1 MNDNGKK
8 CRKALSALSP
18 RMDGEGTV
26 CNIRSIAKNGENRK
40 IRSLN
45 VSQTYASSPVF
56 SQYNSSNLVDLVR
69 FRARVQPDD
78 DAFIYLEDGVSEE
91 IHLTNSA
98 LDRRSRAIG
107 AWLQK
112 HNKTGERILLLFP
125 PGLEFITAFFGCL
138 YAGATAVPVYPPRRN
153 RSMLRIQAV
162 ADSSNAAL
170 ALTTSD
176 VYKRVTELIEETP
189 DLKNIPWLS
198 TDQLPAGIEDEWVEP
213 NLDLSSLAFLQF
225 TSGSTGTPK
234 GVMLSHGNML
244 HNSLLIQ
251 TGFEHT
257 RSSKGV
263 FWLPSYH
270 DMGLIGGIIQP
281 LYCGRTNVL
290 MSPLSFLLKP
300 YRWLAAITKYG
311 GTTSGGPN
319 FAYDMCVQKI
329 RDDQLDSLDL
339 SSWQVAFNGA
349 EPVQPETLENFTKKF
364 ERCGFRYEAFYPCFG
379 LAEGTLIV
387 TGGTQSAPPKTK
399 TVDADAL
406 AADKIVD
413 AIPGTDHIKRLVSSG
428 SVILDQKLRIVDP
441 VTRRVCGENAVGE
454 IWTSSPSVAQGYWKN
469 PAATEETFHAYT
481 SDTNEGPFMRTGDL
495 GFLSEGELYVTGRI
509 KDLIILRGVNLYPQ
523 DIEMTAQKVHPLLRL
538 NAGGA
543 FMLGDD
549 RDEKLV
555 LVQEVERRF
564 RPGDETEIFPEIRK
578 AIALEHE
585 VPIDTIVLVRAGT
598 VPKTSS
604 GKIQRHAC
612 RDGFQNGTLSELAR
626 WSLAAAGSA
635 ETPSK
640 PARKTLGSY
649 ADEENPL
656 HYDPNASKL
665 SADETQGEPRSTES
679 DAGEMAK
686 LFAVKKALEKQ
697 PVEPEKPAL
706 ISLRAID
713 YNETAKIVLEEVHR
727 IAKERAKGLT
737 LDTDI
742 NELGLDSLER
752 MEILASLEDK
762 FGGQFP
768 ESVLPTL
775 STGREVVD
783 ATRKYLGGGS
793 RLEAEER
800 VFKVSEASCDF
811 AQFPEYKIFKQ
822 KMDLLASTKM
832 SHFFD
837 VHEGITDST
846 TVIDGKTYSNFAA
859 YNYISAAGHPA
870 VTEAAV
876 EAARK
881 YGTSTSAS
889 RIVSGTKPIH
899 VELEREIA
907 RFLGT
912 DDAITF
918 TAGHQTNETTIGH
931 LMGADDLILHDA
943 LAHNSLVQGCILSGA
958 RRRPFPHNDWEAI
971 DWILQKHRDR
981 YRRVLI
987 VCEGVYSMD
996 GDYPDLPKFIE
1007 IKKKHHAMMMIDE
1020 AHSLGVLG
1028 KTGRGIAE
1036 FFDVDRR
1043 DVEVWMCT
1051 LSKTLGACGGYIS
1064 GRREMIQ
1071 YLKFTTP
1078 AFMFS
1083 AAMSPP
1089 VAAAALEALHL
1100 LEREPERCER
1110 LRDNSRFFKKCAQN
1124 LGMDTGL
1131 ATETGVVPIIIGDSI
1146 KCLAISKMLFDRG
1159 INANPILHPAVEEKA
1174 SRIRFFLTCSHTHEQ
1189 LRYAAETLAAVIK
1202 ELDNR
1207 S

>member
-1 MNDNGKK
+1 M
-8 CRKALSALSP
+8 
-18 RMDGEGTV
+18 
-26 CNIRSIAKNGENRK
+26 
-40 IRSLN
+40 
-45 VSQTYASSPVF
+45 
-56 SQYNSSNLVDLVR
+56 SNLVDLVR
-69 FRARVQPDD
+69 FRARIQPDD

-91 IHLTNSA
+91 IHLTNA
-98 LDRRSRAIG
+98 ELDRRSRAIG

-112 HNKTGERILLLFP
+112 HNKSGERILLLFP
-125 PGLEFITAFFGCL
+125 PGLDFITAFFGCL

-162 ADSSNAAL
+162 ADSSDAAL

-176 VYKRVTELIEETP
+176 VFKRVTELIDETP

-198 TDQLPAGIEDEWVEP
+198 SDLLPEGIEEEWVEP
-213 NLDLSSLAFLQF
+213 NIDLSSLAFLQY

-244 HNSLLIQ
+244 HNSLLIY

-257 RSSKGV
+257 RSCSGV

-281 LYCGRTNVL
+281 LYCGRPNVI

-300 YRWLAAITKYG
+300 YRWLAAITKYR

-349 EPVQPETLENFTKKF
+349 EPVQPETLENFAKKF
-364 ERCGFRYEAFYPCFG
+364 ERCGFRYESFYPCFG
-379 LAEGTLIV
+379 LAGGTLIV
-387 TGGTQSAPPKTK
+387 TGGTKSAPPVTK

-428 SVILDQKLRIVDP
+428 RVILDQKVRIVDP
-441 VTRRVCGENAVGE
+441 VTRRVCAENAVGE
-454 IWTSSPSVAQGYWKN
+454 IWTLSPSVAQGYWKN
-469 PAATEETFHAYT
+469 PEATEETFRAYT

-495 GFLSEGELYVTGRI
+495 GFLSAGELYVTGRI

-564 RPGDETEIFPEIRK
+564 RAGDEAEIFPEIRK

-585 VPIDTIVLVRAGT
+585 VPIDTIVLVRAGS

-612 RDGFQNGTLSELAR
+612 RDGFLNGTLNEIVR
-626 WSLAAAGSA
+626 WSLAENGVTQ
-635 ETPSK
+635 TPGK
-640 PARKTLGSY
+640 ARAKTLGSY
-649 ADEENPL
+649 NDEENPL
-656 HYDPNASKL
+656 HYDPNAAKL
-665 SADETQGEPRSTES
+665 SADEAEKIASRPAES
-679 DAGEMAK
+679 DVTRMERV
-686 LFAVKKALEKQ
+686 FAVHKPSKEK
-697 PVEPEKPAL
+697 PLAEPEKPAP
-706 ISLRAID
+706 ISLAALD
-713 YNETAKIVLEEVHR
+713 YNQTAKIVLEEVHR
-727 IAKERAKGLT
+727 IAKERSKGLT

-742 NELGLDSLER
+742 TELGLDSLER

-775 STGREVVD
+775 ATGREVVD
-783 ATRKYLGGGS
+783 AARKYLGGGS
-793 RLEAEER
+793 RTETSER
-800 VFKVSEASCDF
+800 VFEVSDASNDF
-811 AQFPEYKIFKQ
+811 AQFPEYKMFRQ

-832 SHFFD
+832 NHFFD
-837 VHEGITDST
+837 VHEGITDAT
-846 TVIDGKTYSNFAA
+846 TVINGTTYINFAS
-859 YNYISAAGHPA
+859 YNYISASGHPA
-870 VTEAAV
+870 VTHAAQEAA
-876 EAARK
+876 EK
-881 YGTSTSAS
+881 YGTSASAS
-889 RIVSGTKPIH
+889 RIVSGTKPVH
-899 VELEREIA
+899 VALENEIS

-912 DDAITF
+912 EETLTF

-931 LMGADDLILHDA
+931 LMGPDDLILHDG
-943 LAHNSLVQGCILSGA
+943 LAHNSLVQGAILSGA

-971 DWILQKHRDR
+971 DWILQKHRDK

-1028 KTGRGIAE
+1028 ETGRGIAE
-1036 FFDVDRR
+1036 FFNVDRR

-1051 LSKTLGACGGYIS
+1051 LSKTLGACGGYVS
-1064 GRREMIQ
+1064 GRKEMIQ
-1071 YLKFTTP
+1071 YMKFTTP

-1083 AAMSPP
+1083 AAMAPP

-1110 LRDNSRFFKKCAQN
+1110 LRQNSRFFKKCAQN
-1124 LGMDTGL
+1124 LGLDTGL
-1131 ATETGVVPIIIGDSI
+1131 ATETGVVPIIIGNSL

-1174 SRIRFFLTCSHTHEQ
+1174 SRIRFFLTCSHTEDQ
-1189 LRYAAETLAAVIK
+1189 LQLAAETLAAILK
-1202 ELDNR
+1202 ELEGKFE
-1207 S
+1207 